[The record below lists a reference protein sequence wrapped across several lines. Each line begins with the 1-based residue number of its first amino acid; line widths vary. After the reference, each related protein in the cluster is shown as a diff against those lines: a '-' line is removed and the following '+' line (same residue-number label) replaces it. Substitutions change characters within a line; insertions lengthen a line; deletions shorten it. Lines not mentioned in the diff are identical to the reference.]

1 MIGAVSRM
9 ESAMRTLPMS
19 LSAGLAVVAL
29 TACAT
34 TGGESYQVEYDRL
47 NAQCQA
53 RGGILTPSFSP
64 SSGRPATDYH
74 CDIRDGGRLA
84 ADRAD
89 RD

>member
-1 MIGAVSRM
+1 MMGAVSRM
-9 ESAMRTLPMS
+9 ESAMRM
-19 LSAGLAVVAL
+19 LSTILCPVLAAAALAG
-29 TACAT
+29 CAT
-34 TGGESYQVEYDRL
+34 TGGETYRAEYDRL

-84 ADRAD
+84 AE